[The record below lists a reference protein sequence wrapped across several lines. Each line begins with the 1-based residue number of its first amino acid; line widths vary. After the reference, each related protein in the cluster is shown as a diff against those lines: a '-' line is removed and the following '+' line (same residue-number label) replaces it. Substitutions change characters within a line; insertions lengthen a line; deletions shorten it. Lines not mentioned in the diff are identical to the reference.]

1 MDIGYKSLPAV
12 PAGVKQ
18 EEQHD
23 ARNRTAPTANLHRLP
38 ALVDEL
44 RNPLPG
50 RRGGGGGGAQPCSRV
65 WHPNRPRLVGLAL
78 QYRRPHPV
86 RQRFYGEFGVTG
98 LRERESLSH
107 WVAGDSG

>member
-1 MDIGYKSLPAV
+1 MTLAIVQLLQRIFTACQRSLMNCEILCPV
-12 PAGVKQ
+12 V
-18 EEQHD
+18 
-23 ARNRTAPTANLHRLP
+23 
-38 ALVDEL
+38 
-44 RNPLPG
+44 
-50 RRGGGGGGAQPCSRV
+50 GGGGGAQPCSRV